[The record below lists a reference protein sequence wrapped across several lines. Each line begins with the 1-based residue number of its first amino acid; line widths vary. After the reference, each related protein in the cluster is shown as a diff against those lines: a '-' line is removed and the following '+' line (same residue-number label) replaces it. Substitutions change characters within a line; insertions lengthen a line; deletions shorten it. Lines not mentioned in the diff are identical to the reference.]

1 MRSSPTGYSSNHE
14 RYFLDTFNLP
24 SFLDNHDMGR
34 LGSVVVELAPFSGDT
49 LVLTAAQWQQLLGG
63 GGVGLFNPFHF

>member
-1 MRSSPTGYSSNHE
+1 
-14 RYFLDTFNLP
+14 
-24 SFLDNHDMGR
+24 MGR